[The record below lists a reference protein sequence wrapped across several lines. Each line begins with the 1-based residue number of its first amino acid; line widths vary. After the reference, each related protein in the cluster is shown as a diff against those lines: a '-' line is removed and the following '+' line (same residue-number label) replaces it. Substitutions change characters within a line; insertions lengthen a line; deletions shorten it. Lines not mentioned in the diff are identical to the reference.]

1 MLAGLG
7 LSAGAVVWAAA
18 AAVGLGLLSQLAWLQ
33 DVLRWVGGAYL
44 VYLGIQKLC
53 RTEQG
58 PVSLHATTR
67 WQAFRAGVLLN
78 LANPYCLLFFAGTFA
93 AMLPMDLPYW
103 FRAAAVAI
111 ILVDALLAARN
122 LRIGAAWCMARPP
135 LAAGSTAKQLHVFR
149 KIMPQPDLVIFD
161 FDGVIVDSE
170 IIAARVEAELI

>member
-7 LSAGAVVWAAA
+7 LSVGAVVWAAA

-93 AMLPMDLPYW
+93 AMLPMDSPYW

-111 ILVDALLAARN
+111 VLVDALL
-122 LRIGAAWCMARPP
+122 WYSM
-135 LAAGSTAKQLHVFR
+135 LAFLFSLPAVRSVYAKAHKWLNWVTGGLLALFGVRMVLSTR
-149 KIMPQPDLVIFD
+149 
-161 FDGVIVDSE
+161 
-170 IIAARVEAELI
+170 